1 MEAADHGSASPRVES
16 AWLAL
21 TRRLPVSP
29 PLVLFGLALLVAGGL
44 LVFWLSHVTF
54 FYDDWDPLLN
64 RRGFS
69 AHTILRPH
77 VDHIIISVTL
87 IYKALQA
94 TFGMESLVPYALVS
108 VGTFLASV
116 VLFFAYVRR
125 RVGDWLALAAS
136 VPILFLGAA
145 HDDLMWPYEVSFTG
159 AMAFGI
165 GALLVLER
173 RRRHADAI
181 VCALLVCSFTFSELA
196 LPFVI
201 GVAVAIAL
209 DRGPWRRAYVVVIPL
224 LFYAAWYAGWGH
236 TAISNTSLEQIAS
249 SPAYLMNGLA
259 SSVGGILGF
268 SGSPF
273 TDTTAIMWGRPILL
287 AILVGAVVRLRAS
300 APVSRWFLVTLLI
313 LVSFW
318 LLTAANAG
326 VFRPPTA
333 SRYQYAGAV
342 LLLLAV
348 ADLASGVRLRLPGNV
363 IALGIAGIAALGGIS
378 TLHQWYGYLSSATVS
393 VRGGLAGLEIA
404 ADRVSPDLVLDQQN
418 SDVNYLNAVR
428 AGPYLSAV
436 SKFGSPAYGEAEL
449 ATAPEP
455 ARLAADKVLA
465 NGLGIAFQRISGTP
479 SPSGPAPR
487 LVGPRGPAGER
498 HGSCLTVQTIHGQ
511 PALVSLPPGG
521 AILEVARPGRAALML
536 RRFASSFSI
545 NGRTLRATPASTSR
559 RTDRISRG
567 SCR

>member
-1 MEAADHGSASPRVES
+1 MHWSPS
-16 AWLAL
+16 
-21 TRRLPVSP
+21 
-29 PLVLFGLALLVAGGL
+29 
-44 LVFWLSHVTF
+44 
-54 FYDDWDPLLN
+54 
-64 RRGFS
+64 
-69 AHTILRPH
+69 
-77 VDHIIISVTL
+77 
-87 IYKALQA
+87 
-94 TFGMESLVPYALVS
+94 
-108 VGTFLASV
+108 GTFLASV

-363 IALGIAGIAALGGIS
+363 IALGIAGIAALGWH
-378 TLHQWYGYLSSATVS
+378 LHAAPV
-393 VRGGLAGLEIA
+393 VRLPL
-404 ADRVSPDLVLDQQN
+404 
-418 SDVNYLNAVR
+418 
-428 AGPYLSAV
+428 
-436 SKFGSPAYGEAEL
+436 
-449 ATAPEP
+449 
-455 ARLAADKVLA
+455 
-465 NGLGIAFQRISGTP
+465 
-479 SPSGPAPR
+479 
-487 LVGPRGPAGER
+487 ER
-498 HGSCLTVQTIHGQ
+498 HG
-511 PALVSLPPGG
+511 
-521 AILEVARPGRAALML
+521 ERPGRACGPGDRGRQGQSGPGPRPAEL
-536 RRFASSFSI
+536 RRQLPQRGPRRALPL
-545 NGRTLRATPASTSR
+545 GREQVRLSRLR
-559 RTDRISRG
+559 
-567 SCR
+567 